1 MIPKNSRVYKHRR
14 FLEQLYKSA
23 LVTEKLIANA
33 SREEIEALCESSRNL
48 LKGTFPGLTP
58 ELIKRLA
65 PARKLFRK
73 LACEK
78 TSVTTK
84 RNLLLRPQHGGILPL
99 LLPFLSPI
107 LGSLAGGAIASL
119 IPQ

>member
-1 MIPKNSRVYKHRR
+1 MMTIPKTSHVYRHRR

-23 LVTEKLIANA
+23 LVTQQLITNA
-33 SREEIEALCESSRNL
+33 SKEEIDALCESSRNL
-48 LKGTFPGLTP
+48 LKGTFPELTP
-58 ELIKRLA
+58 ELIKQLA
-65 PARKLFRK
+65 PSRELFRK
-73 LACEK
+73 LACKK

-84 RNLLLRPQHGGILPL
+84 RNLLQRGGILP